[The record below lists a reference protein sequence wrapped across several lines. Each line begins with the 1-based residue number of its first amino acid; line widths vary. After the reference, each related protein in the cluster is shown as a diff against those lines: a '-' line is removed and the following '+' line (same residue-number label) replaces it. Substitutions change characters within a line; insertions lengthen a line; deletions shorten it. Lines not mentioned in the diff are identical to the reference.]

1 MQLMQVLVNLVV
13 NARDAMPHGGKLT
26 IETENVTLTDDY
38 IDRHSHVKPGEFVL
52 LAVSDTGSGLS
63 EDARAHLFEPF
74 FTTKELGKGTGLG
87 LATSYGIVKQSG
99 GFIFPYSEQGR
110 GATFKVYLPRA
121 TAEIRAMPERDRER
135 VTSIDV
141 SALPRGVET
150 VLLVEDNDLLRQMA
164 TETLERHGYTVFG
177 ARDGVEALALI
188 ERYAEQ
194 ERRAVHLL
202 LTDVIMPKMSGRE
215 LAAQFQR
222 RFPEV
227 RVLYMSGYASDAIV
241 HHGMLDPGIDLLQ
254 KPYTPLA
261 LIRRVQEVLGTSTRA
276 RTGAA
281 HS

>member
-1 MQLMQVLVNLVV
+1 
-13 NARDAMPHGGKLT
+13 
-26 IETENVTLTDDY
+26 
-38 IDRHSHVKPGEFVL
+38 
-52 LAVSDTGSGLS
+52 
-63 EDARAHLFEPF
+63 
-74 FTTKELGKGTGLG
+74 
-87 LATSYGIVKQSG
+87 
-99 GFIFPYSEQGR
+99 
-110 GATFKVYLPRA
+110 
-121 TAEIRAMPERDRER
+121 
-135 VTSIDV
+135 
-141 SALPRGVET
+141 